1 MRDRPKRK
9 AAEEE
14 SDTPSSPAWM
24 ATFADMMTL
33 LMCFFILIM
42 SFSTMEVTKFKLA
55 MGSLRGAFGILGTQK
70 ELRPEQSWFSPF
82 QPNPQNMAI
91 LDHMDKV
98 QDVISNNQMEDKVD
112 MYLNDGEMV
121 IRIKDRLL
129 FDPGSARL
137 KPDYLRLLKLVKDL
151 LFEDA
156 KEVRVEGHTD
166 PSPVV
171 SDTYPSNWE
180 LSMARALSVVRF
192 YIQHENLDPSRISAA
207 GYGEN
212 RPIASNDTPENRAKN
227 RRVEIKL
234 KF

>member
-1 MRDRPKRK
+1 
-9 AAEEE
+9 
-14 SDTPSSPAWM
+14 
-24 ATFADMMTL
+24 
-33 LMCFFILIM
+33 
-42 SFSTMEVTKFKLA
+42 MEVTKFKLA